1 MHMSNLKKPLKT
13 ISNNV
18 RKLLKS
24 NNISIKRAASYINCT
39 EQSFRNKLSRDSFSI
54 KDLIILCY
62 VCNAK
67 LIIDYCI
74 YSDDF
79 DMDFFELSDYLDN
92 EEFERIKKLE
102 QQYTSEDLI
111 SWIMSL
117 TKKYSK
123 EELETMSNKDLAA
136 LVQKQFNG
144 KIAIIDSED
153 EQE

>member
-1 MHMSNLKKPLKT
+1 MSDSKKPLKT

-24 NNISIKRAASYINCT
+24 NNMSIKRAASYINCT

-74 YSDDF
+74 HSDDF
-79 DMDFFELSDYLDN
+79 DMDFFELSEYLNN

-102 QQYTSEDLI
+102 QQYTTEDLI

-123 EELETMSNKDLAA
+123 EELENMSNKDLAA

-153 EQE
+153 EQ